1 MTNLEMIKTM
11 TIGMSWIFNPNVDG
25 NDILFAVQRHA
36 TGFQIRHMGSDRRL
50 IYKWLQEEYKEQKGE

>member
-1 MTNLEMIKTM
+1 M